1 MHELVAHTR
10 AVPLFPATHMIALLL
25 PLAAAFVQYEPCEK
39 SQKLALTLTNLQIK
53 PENVVPGERT
63 CMDFNIT
70 SEALPLHKGMALK
83 MKIYDESSHFHDAG
97 IEYDLCDAANTAK
110 CTSGKP
116 GSVSGTVCERIPLA
130 AMLLAGQ
137 RVPFK
142 LTVHLHP
149 LGTPVMCARAF
160 APVADAI
167 ALDADVESVADTN
180 AHHPLRRALMDAR
193 SASPST
199 SDGVDAVRSLLEEAY
214 SASPDWADTFELWK
228 VTHGKTYGAP
238 AEQVPQQ
245 SEAEEAAAV
254 LAEARAFAQFRENV
268 LTAHRAGRSL
278 SLDERSDKTPDARR
292 TLGHFG

>member
-1 MHELVAHTR
+1 MRRRKHCQVHLRKTR
-10 AVPLFPATHMIALLL
+10 
-25 PLAAAFVQYEPCEK
+25 QR
-39 SQKLALTLTNLQIK
+39 
-53 PENVVPGERT
+53 ERHR
-63 CMDFNIT
+63 
-70 SEALPLHKGMALK
+70 A
-83 MKIYDESSHFHDAG
+83 
-97 IEYDLCDAANTAK
+97 
-110 CTSGKP
+110 
-116 GSVSGTVCERIPLA
+116 CERIPLA

-268 LTAHRAGRSL
+268 LTAHRAGAASASTSARTRRARRAAYVGPFRMRAEPRGATGAGRGEVLSRVQFILHRFIILLSL
-278 SLDERSDKTPDARR
+278 SPHLYVRSRPRGRSSRSRLRSSLLRPRRSGSGTLRNTPRPPPWR
-292 TLGHFG
+292 